1 MLGYDPDE
9 DYLHDL
15 CKERDRL
22 RTVNAELLAALKTLF
37 AVSTPHIAEC
47 GQSPWQI
54 AKAAIEKHGKGE

>member
-1 MLGYDPDE
+1 MATMLDE
-9 DYLHDL
+9 LYEANDR
-15 CKERDRL
+15 ERKL
-22 RTVNAELLAALKTLF
+22 AEENEQLAAALKALF